1 MDVPAQ
7 FERFFRPR
15 QTLVATCFGSIPYP
29 LASALAFKQFPDGR
43 QELVVTGSLLSVN
56 HDRIILKRLVL
67 NDVNWFKPIELRT
80 QDEVDEDILK
90 NHLKQTTT
98 RTTTIV
104 YDGEGAD
111 EAVDDSS
118 DS

>member
-1 MDVPAQ
+1 NFDEDHQEMMNDYADDLQ
-7 FERFFRPR
+7 SIKFERFFRPR

-67 NDVNWFKPIELRT
+67 SGHSFKIHKRLS
-80 QDEVDEDILK
+80 V
-90 NHLKQTTT
+90 T
-98 RTTTIV
+98 R
-104 YDGEGAD
+104 YMFF
-111 EAVDDSS
+111 
-118 DS
+118 

>member
-1 MDVPAQ
+1 KPAHLLFVTDLLPHEQ
-7 FERFFRPR
+7 CLSVLNIVLNRTNDSEIIVKSKERLIFHFERYFRPR

-67 NDVNWFKPIELRT
+67 
-80 QDEVDEDILK
+80 
-90 NHLKQTTT
+90 
-98 RTTTIV
+98 
-104 YDGEGAD
+104 
-111 EAVDDSS
+111 
-118 DS
+118 